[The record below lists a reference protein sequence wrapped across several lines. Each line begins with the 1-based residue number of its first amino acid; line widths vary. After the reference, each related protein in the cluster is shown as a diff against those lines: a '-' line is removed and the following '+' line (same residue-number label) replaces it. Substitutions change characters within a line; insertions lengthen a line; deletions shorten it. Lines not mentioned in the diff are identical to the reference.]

1 MIYLYEFEDSGW
13 CKAITGF
20 ADTEA
25 AMFFVE
31 GTNCQSYILSS
42 QSIPLENAR
51 LVDGELV
58 VDTKTKS
65 FEVLC
70 QEAKTKRKELLLR
83 SDWTDTAS
91 APVRLG
97 EALYTAW
104 QVYRQ
109 ALRDVPTQPSY
120 PQEVVWPNPPA

>member
-25 AMFFVE
+25 AMFFAE

-42 QSIPLENAR
+42 QNIPLENAR

-58 VDTKTKS
+58 VGTKPKS

-91 APVRLG
+91 APLRLG

-109 ALRDVPTQPSY
+109 ALRDVPTQPGY